1 MSEIPSG
8 KTSVGSI
15 LGAMVFQISN
25 DNALTKKEAMKEE
38 HYVRNKPTNKR
49 MSTRMIKLA
58 SSQKMMEMQETDNE
72 IGDLFNKAMGSL
84 MVEQGIIETDY
95 KHEFNDDIYDSLNSP
110 YMIVKSE
117 NDQMLLGQDGYNYQD
132 GKSQDHLQK

>member
-1 MSEIPSG
+1 
-8 KTSVGSI
+8 
-15 LGAMVFQISN
+15 
-25 DNALTKKEAMKEE
+25 
-38 HYVRNKPTNKR
+38 
-49 MSTRMIKLA
+49 MIKLA

-132 GKSQDHLQK
+132 GKSQDHLQKQILECSLLPGVNKRLDMPDRATQK